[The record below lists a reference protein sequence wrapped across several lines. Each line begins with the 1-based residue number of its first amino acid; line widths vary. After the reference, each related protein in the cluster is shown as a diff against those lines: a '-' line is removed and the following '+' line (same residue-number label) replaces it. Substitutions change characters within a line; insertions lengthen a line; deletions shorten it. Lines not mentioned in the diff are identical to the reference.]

1 MNILS
6 DRIWSPI
13 KTRSFFMSMRVP
25 LFKNPKDTLIN
36 LQIHHPLVLGKCNKF
51 TSFLEIYVI
60 MVGCNCLWL
69 SKFLHIL
76 LRFGTNL
83 AARIDGTTIGGVTG
97 VYITCHGYNRKTPMV
112 ELVTINKHCREI
124 AQTLKKISSTKQIKA
139 RTCCQFLCTL
149 GYSLSL
155 TIFRTRGM
163 RCMRT

>member
-1 MNILS
+1 
-6 DRIWSPI
+6 
-13 KTRSFFMSMRVP
+13 MSMRVP
-25 LFKNPKDTLIN
+25 LFKNPKGTLIN

-83 AARIDGTTIGGVTG
+83 AARIDGTTIGGVAG
-97 VYITCHGYNRKTPMV
+97 VYITYHGCNRKTPMV

-124 AQTLKKISSTKQIKA
+124 ARTLIKK
-139 RTCCQFLCTL
+139 
-149 GYSLSL
+149 SLL
-155 TIFRTRGM
+155 LNK
-163 RCMRT
+163 